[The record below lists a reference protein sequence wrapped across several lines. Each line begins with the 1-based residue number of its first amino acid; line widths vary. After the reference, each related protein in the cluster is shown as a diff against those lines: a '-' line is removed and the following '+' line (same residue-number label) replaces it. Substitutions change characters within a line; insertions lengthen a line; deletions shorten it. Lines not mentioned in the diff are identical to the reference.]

1 MTRVVLIGSLVALAL
16 ALFAVVDIVILER
29 DQVRH
34 LPKPVW
40 VALAIVL
47 PVVGPLLWF
56 LFGRMRPG
64 RERGSRPIVGP
75 EDDPAFLARLQR
87 EEEAEQR
94 IRELEQQLRDLDD
107 DKPKE

>member
-16 ALFAVVDIVILER
+16 AVFAVTDIAILER
-29 DQVRH
+29 DRVRH

-40 VALAIVL
+40 VILAILL
-47 PVVGPLLWF
+47 PVAGPLLWF
-56 LFGRMRPG
+56 LFGRTRPG
-64 RERGSRPIVGP
+64 RERVSRPIVGP
-75 EDDPAFLARLQR
+75 EDDPAFFAKLQR
-87 EEEAEQR
+87 DDEAEQR